1 MRWEAYSCM
10 LIDKVGERNRP
21 ARSKGKASSPMLDEL
36 TKSMRLFIVKSRHSN
51 ECDSI

>member
-10 LIDKVGERNRP
+10 IIDKVGERNRP
-21 ARSKGKASSPMLDEL
+21 ALSKGKTRGSMLNEF